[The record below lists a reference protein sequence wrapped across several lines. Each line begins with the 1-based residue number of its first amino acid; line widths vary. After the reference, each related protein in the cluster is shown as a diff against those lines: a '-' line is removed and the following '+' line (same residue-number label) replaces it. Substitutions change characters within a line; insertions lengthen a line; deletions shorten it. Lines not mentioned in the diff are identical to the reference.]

1 MVGAVRFRPI
11 AGQAVLSAESLRI
24 AALAYVTYWPLS
36 SFTALQ
42 KCGRYR
48 INSGQTAPS
57 CLTGSAAFDP
67 QRTCASDPVRDRI
80 WWPCVQE
87 LWGEGRVHM
96 PVDAGK
102 LTGEPHLLRPA
113 RIIVVSNAKRIAR
126 VLVAGRIGV
135 ISAYGAVVITR
146 GYHRCTDGSGTNAHT
161 YAAAHIR
168 SAISASSMN
177 AARAD
182 TAAIRQSFCRN
193 TRDAKDSSCGR

>member
-1 MVGAVRFRPI
+1 MRLVDRDLIRGGHY
-11 AGQAVLSAESLRI
+11 GQRSCEPQSTGRTHGCSDQCLRLVKKT
-24 AALAYVTYWPLS
+24 LANSEPFHTWPLS

-57 CLTGSAAFDP
+57 CSTTGSAAFDP

-87 LWGEGRVHM
+87 LWGEGRVL

-146 GYHRCTDGSGTNAHT
+146 DTTAAPTAAAPMPTPTPRRT
-161 YAAAHIR
+161 YAPR
-168 SAISASSMN
+168 
-177 AARAD
+177 
-182 TAAIRQSFCRN
+182 
-193 TRDAKDSSCGR
+193 